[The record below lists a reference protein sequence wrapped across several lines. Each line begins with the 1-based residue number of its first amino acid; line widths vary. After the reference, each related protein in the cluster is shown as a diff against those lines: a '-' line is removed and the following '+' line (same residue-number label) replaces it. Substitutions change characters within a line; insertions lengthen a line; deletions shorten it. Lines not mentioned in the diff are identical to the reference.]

1 MTITVRIFS
10 GVISTVRKH
19 IVPQETLACAGV
31 GVGVEEA
38 LNDGVVISALEVV
51 EARLRTSLVPV
62 SEKKLNQITR
72 INREMNRHWEWNH
85 CQQR

>member
-51 EARLRTSLVPV
+51 EARLLIQVVAVRAKTRSNWP
-62 SEKKLNQITR
+62 SNQR
-72 INREMNRHWEWNH
+72 LYGS
-85 CQQR
+85 